1 MNEGEGTGTANI
13 LPENS
18 TYRCVRQI
26 LHLQTLDQLRAAHNL
41 PLRCS
46 VVKID
51 TDGYDLKILQGAN
64 QLLEVDRPVIF
75 GEFSAHCMDW
85 HQQKV
90 QDVVKLAEVKDYL
103 VWQKL
108 VTSWT
113 FSPLLRAETYVQ
125 DLLLVPAEKRHDFA
139 WCLAGNN

>member
-1 MNEGEGTGTANI
+1 
-13 LPENS
+13 
-18 TYRCVRQI
+18 
-26 LHLQTLDQLRAAHNL
+26 
-41 PLRCS
+41 
-46 VVKID
+46 
-51 TDGYDLKILQGAN
+51 
-64 QLLEVDRPVIF
+64 
-75 GEFSAHCMDW
+75 MDW